1 MKNKSTHTQLQKNM
15 LMVKNLTHL
24 NNYAPQIRSFRRKAA
39 RFFFGKK
46 KNVQN
51 PITTAVF
58 FAKMAPSHLVEDTL
72 QPIADHI
79 LHLQAHG
86 SQPTIFY
93 MGVSKNRGT
102 PKWMVYIIMENP
114 IKMDDLGVPLFS
126 ERSIYMRWSIL
137 AITGTG
143 HGPLAHPS
151 EIFIGIPQPLP
162 LG

>member
-1 MKNKSTHTQLQKNM
+1 MLLKLEVFDKKLQEMFRTKQNRFKTH
-15 LMVKNLTHL
+15 HH
-24 NNYAPQIRSFRRKAA
+24 RS
-39 RFFFGKK
+39 
-46 KNVQN
+46 
-51 PITTAVF
+51 F

-151 EIFIGIPQPLP
+151 EVFIGIPQPLP